1 MMRWIISTSLRLRF
15 LMLLLAGILIAF
27 GTSQFR
33 SMPVDV
39 YPEFAPPRVE
49 IQVLCL
55 GMPAADV
62 ESLVSVP
69 MEQALAGVA
78 GLDVLRTRSVND
90 LSDVVLIFKPGTDL
104 MDARLRVQE
113 RVTAVTASLPRWA
126 TSPFMIQPL
135 SSTSRVMKVGLSVKD
150 KSTHNLI
157 DTALT
162 AYWTIR
168 PRLMM
173 VPGVANVAIWGDRWN
188 VLQVHADAEKMRQHG
203 VTINGVME
211 ATADAL
217 DVGMLKHISGHEI
230 GTGGFIDTDT
240 QRLGIRHILPNL
252 TPTELAK
259 MPVEQQ
265 GAEREKTQ
273 GTKVIVK
280 DGKQVVLGDVA
291 TIVRDTQPH
300 MNGDAIINDG
310 IGVMMIVEK
319 LAWGNTLDVTR
330 GVEAALEQLKP
341 GLPGIQIDTTIFRPA
356 TFIEEALQ
364 NLGNAM
370 LIGFVLIFV
379 VLLLFLF
386 EWRVALI
393 SALSIPVSL
402 VVAGLVLKV
411 TGATINT
418 MVLAGLVIALG
429 VIVDDA
435 IIDVENIVRRL
446 RQHRREGSTQR
457 TSAIILEASLE
468 VRAPIIH
475 ATFIIIASTLPVFM
489 LEGLA
494 GSFFRP
500 LAMAYALAILAS
512 LVVALTLTPALALVM
527 LHNAPLE
534 RHSSPVAR
542 WLQDRYVRLLE
553 RIVDRPAAAYSTVAV
568 IVLVGIV
575 TVPMLGQGLFPAFK
589 ERDFLMHWVARPGT
603 SHAEMLRIVKAASV
617 DMLAIPGVRN
627 FGAHI
632 GQGSLSDEPVGMN
645 FAENWISIEKNVD
658 YDQTV
663 AKVQAVV
670 DAYPGL
676 QRDVQTYLKERTKE
690 VLSGSGHGIVVRI
703 SGDDL
708 EVMRTKAK
716 EIEALLATIE
726 GVVHPHI
733 DLVTDVPQVQIEVDL
748 EKASRYGIK
757 PGDVRRTA
765 SIFVASEEAG
775 DIWRDGKNFEVHVW
789 GDARHRNSIYS
800 VNDLMIDAARGQRV
814 RLGDVASVTIQ
825 PAPNVVLR
833 ENSTRRVDVKADV
846 GVGGDLGVVSR
857 ALEEKLKAV
866 EWPRGYYAEV
876 LGEFRE
882 RQAAERRLRTMS
894 VMAVVLILLILHTAF
909 GSTRLM
915 LLVGLTLPFAL
926 VGGVL
931 ATALGDRIMSLGTLV
946 GLLTVLG
953 IAARNGILMINH
965 FQHLERYEGES
976 FGRALVL
983 RGARERLSPILM
995 TSLAAGFG
1003 VLPLVVAGT
1012 IPGNEIEHPMAVA
1025 ILGGLLTSTVLN
1037 LFVVPALYLRFGK
1050 PTSASNLV
1058 SPPAGATT

>member
-1 MMRWIISTSLRLRF
+1 MMRWIVSTSLRLRY
-15 LMLLLAGILIAF
+15 LMLLAAVLLIAF

-33 SMPVDV
+33 GMPVDV

-49 IQVLCL
+49 VQVLCL

-62 ESLVSVP
+62 EALVSVP

-113 RVTAVTASLPRWA
+113 RVTAITAQLPRWA

-135 SSTSRVMKVGLSVKD
+135 SSTSRVMKIGMSVKD

-162 AYWTIR
+162 AYWTVR

-188 VLQVHADAEKMRQHG
+188 VLQVHADAEKMRQKG

-211 ATADAL
+211 SASDAL
-217 DVGMLKHISGHEI
+217 DVGMLKHVKGHEI

-252 TPTELAK
+252 TPAELAK
-259 MPVEQQ
+259 MPVEIQST
-265 GAEREKTQ
+265 EKDK
-273 GTKVIVK
+273 GEIKVAMQ
-280 DGKQVVLGDVA
+280 DGKRVLLGDVA

-300 MNGDAIINDG
+300 MNGDAVINDG
-310 IGVMMIVEK
+310 VGLMLIVEK
-319 LAWGNTLDVTR
+319 LAWGNTLEVTR
-330 GVEAALEQLKP
+330 GVEAALEQMKP

-356 TFIEEALQ
+356 TFIEEALE
-364 NLGNAM
+364 NLSKAM
-370 LIGFVLIFV
+370 LFGFVLILV

-386 EWRVALI
+386 EWRVAMI

-402 VVAGLVLKV
+402 VVAGLVLK
-411 TGATINT
+411 ATDASINT

-446 RQHRREGSTQR
+446 RQRRREGSTQSTR
-457 TSAIILEASLE
+457 SIILEASLE

-475 ATFIIIASTLPVFM
+475 ATFIIIASTLPIFM

-500 LAMAYALAILAS
+500 LALAYSLAILAS
-512 LVVALTLTPALALVM
+512 LLVALTLTPALALVM
-527 LHNAPLE
+527 LHKAPLE
-534 RHSSPVAR
+534 RHESPVAR
-542 WLQDRYVRLLE
+542 WLQAGYGRLLE
-553 RIVDRPAAAYSTVAV
+553 RIVDRPATAYGTVAV
-568 IVLVGIV
+568 IVLAGAV
-575 TVPMLGQGLFPAFK
+575 TVPLLGEGLFPAFK

-603 SHAEMLRIVKAASV
+603 SHEEMLRIVKAASV
-617 DMLAIPGVRN
+617 DLRAIPGVRN

-632 GQGSLSDEPVGMN
+632 GQGTLSDEPVGMN
-645 FAENWISIEKNVD
+645 FAENWISIDKKVD
-658 YDQTV
+658 YDETV

-690 VLSGSGHGIVVRI
+690 VLSGAGHGIVVRI

-708 EVMRTKAK
+708 AVMRGKAS
-716 EIEALLATIE
+716 EIEKLLGTIP
-726 GVVHPHI
+726 GVVHPHV
-733 DLVTDVPQVQIEVDL
+733 DLVTEVPQVQIEVDL

-765 SIFVASEEAG
+765 SIFIASEEAG
-775 DIWRDGKNFEVHVW
+775 DIWRDGKNYEVHVW
-789 GDARHRNSIYS
+789 GDARHRNSIFGVS
-800 VNDLMIDAARGQRV
+800 DLMIDANRGQRV
-814 RLGDVASVTIQ
+814 RLGDVASVTIK

-833 ENSTRRVDVKADV
+833 ENSTRRIDVKADV
-846 GVGGDLGVVSR
+846 GADGDLGKVSR
-857 ALEEKLKAV
+857 ALEEKLKSV
-866 EWPRGYYAEV
+866 DWPRGYYAEV

-882 RQAAERRLRTMS
+882 RQAAEQRLRALS
-894 VMAVVLILLILHTAF
+894 GVAVVLILLILHTAF
-909 GSTRLM
+909 GSVRLVA
-915 LLVGLTLPFAL
+915 LVGLTLPFAL

-965 FQHLERYEGES
+965 FQHLERFEGEV
-976 FGRALVL
+976 FGHALVL
-983 RGARERLSPILM
+983 RGAKERLSPILM

-1003 VLPLVVAGT
+1003 VLPLVLAGT
-1012 IPGNEIEHPMAVA
+1012 VPGNEIEHPMAVA
-1025 ILGGLLTSTVLN
+1025 ILGGLVTSTVLN

-1050 PTSASNLV
+1050 PVAASAMV
-1058 SPPAGATT
+1058 SQPTGAGA

>member
-1 MMRWIISTSLRLRF
+1 MMRWIVSTSLRLRY
-15 LMLLLAGILIAF
+15 LMLLAAVLLVAF

-33 SMPVDV
+33 GMPVDV

-49 IQVLCL
+49 VQVLCL

-62 ESLVSVP
+62 EALVSVP

-113 RVTAVTASLPRWA
+113 RVTAITAQLPRWA

-135 SSTSRVMKVGLSVKD
+135 SSTSRVMKIGMSVKD

-162 AYWTIR
+162 AYWTVR

-188 VLQVHADAEKMRQHG
+188 VLQVHADAEKMRQKG

-211 ATADAL
+211 SASDAL
-217 DVGMLKHISGHEI
+217 DVGMLKHVKGHEI
-230 GTGGFIDTDT
+230 GTGGFIDTAT

-252 TPTELAK
+252 TPAELAK
-259 MPVEQQ
+259 MPVEIQST
-265 GAEREKTQ
+265 EKDK
-273 GTKVIVK
+273 GEIKVAMQ
-280 DGKQVVLGDVA
+280 DGKRVLLGDVA

-300 MNGDAIINDG
+300 MNGDAVINDG
-310 IGVMMIVEK
+310 VGLMLIVEK
-319 LAWGNTLDVTR
+319 LAWGNTLEVTR
-330 GVEAALEQLKP
+330 GVEAALEQMKP

-356 TFIEEALQ
+356 TFIEEALE
-364 NLGNAM
+364 NLSKAM
-370 LIGFVLIFV
+370 LFGFVLILV

-386 EWRVALI
+386 EWRVAMI

-402 VVAGLVLKV
+402 VVAGLVLK
-411 TGATINT
+411 AADASINT

-446 RQHRREGSTQR
+446 RQRRREGSTQSTR
-457 TSAIILEASLE
+457 SIILEASLE

-475 ATFIIIASTLPVFM
+475 ATFIIIASTLPIFM

-500 LAMAYALAILAS
+500 LALAYSLAILAS
-512 LVVALTLTPALALVM
+512 LLVALTLTPALALVM
-527 LHNAPLE
+527 LHKAPLE
-534 RHSSPVAR
+534 RHESPVAR
-542 WLQDRYVRLLE
+542 WLQAGYGRLLE
-553 RIVDRPAAAYSTVAV
+553 RIVDRPATAYGTVAV
-568 IVLVGIV
+568 IVLAGVV
-575 TVPMLGQGLFPAFK
+575 TVPLLGEGLFPAFK

-603 SHAEMLRIVKAASV
+603 SHEEMLRIVKAASV
-617 DMLAIPGVRN
+617 DLRAIPGVRN

-632 GQGSLSDEPVGMN
+632 GQGTLSDEPVGMN
-645 FAENWISIEKNVD
+645 FAENWISIDKKVD
-658 YDQTV
+658 YDETV

-690 VLSGSGHGIVVRI
+690 VLSGAGHGIVVRI

-708 EVMRTKAK
+708 AVMRGKAS
-716 EIEALLATIE
+716 EIEKLLGTIP
-726 GVVHPHI
+726 GVVHPHV
-733 DLVTDVPQVQIEVDL
+733 DLVTEVPQVQIEVDL

-765 SIFVASEEAG
+765 SIFIASEEAG
-775 DIWRDGKNFEVHVW
+775 DIWRDGKNYEVHVW
-789 GDARHRNSIYS
+789 GDARHRNSIFGVS
-800 VNDLMIDAARGQRV
+800 DLMIDANRGQRV
-814 RLGDVASVTIQ
+814 RLGDVASVTIK

-833 ENSTRRVDVKADV
+833 ENSTRRIDVKADV
-846 GVGGDLGVVSR
+846 GAGGDLGTVSR
-857 ALEEKLKAV
+857 ALEEKLKSV
-866 EWPRGYYAEV
+866 DWPRGYYAEV

-882 RQAAERRLRTMS
+882 RQAAEQRLRTLS
-894 VMAVVLILLILHTAF
+894 GVAVVLILLILHTAF
-909 GSTRLM
+909 GSVRLVA
-915 LLVGLTLPFAL
+915 LVGLTLPFAL

-965 FQHLERYEGES
+965 FQHLERFEGEV
-976 FGRALVL
+976 FGHALVL
-983 RGARERLSPILM
+983 RGAKERLSPILM

-1003 VLPLVVAGT
+1003 VLPLVLAGT
-1012 IPGNEIEHPMAVA
+1012 VPGNEIEHPMAVA
-1025 ILGGLLTSTVLN
+1025 ILGGLVTSTVLN

-1050 PTSASNLV
+1050 PVVASAMV
-1058 SPPAGATT
+1058 SQPTGAGA